1 MSFSFKLI
9 KKSSECAARLGEVT
23 TSHGVISTPI
33 FMPVGTLATVKT
45 LTPEELTHMKAEI
58 ILGNTYHLYLRP
70 GTDVIEK
77 AGGLHK
83 FMNWDKPILTDSG
96 GFQVFSLVKLRKI
109 KDDGVEF
116 SSHIDGSKHFFTP
129 EKVIDIQNI
138 LGSDIMMP
146 LDECVPYP
154 AGHDYAKKSLKLT
167 HKWAKLSKEHFK
179 NKKIKNQALFGI
191 VQGGMYHDLRK
202 ESADYLSQLDFNG
215 YSIGGLSVGEPKHLM
230 HEMLE
235 VTVPHLPE
243 NKPRYLMGVGKP
255 EDFFECVMRGVD
267 MFDCVLQTRIARNG
281 TALTHY
287 GKVAIKNAKYRF
299 DFSPLDE
306 DCTCYTCKNYTKA
319 YLRHL
324 FIAEEILGARLFSY
338 HNLYFSINLIRNIRK
353 AIKEDRFLKYYEE
366 FKIKGQAL
374 NRLNS

>member
-1 MSFSFKLI
+1 MLFSFKLL
-9 KKSSECAARLGEVT
+9 KKSSECNARLGEVT
-23 TSHGVISTPI
+23 TARGKISTPI

-45 LTPEELTHMKAEI
+45 LTPEELIQTKAEI

-70 GTDVIEK
+70 GTDVIKK

-96 GFQVFSLVKLRKI
+96 GFQVFSLAKLRKI
-109 KDDGVEF
+109 REDGVEF

-129 EKVIDIQNI
+129 QKVIDIQNI

-146 LDECVPYP
+146 LDECVSYP
-154 AGHDYAKKSLKLT
+154 ADHDYTKKSLKLT
-167 HKWAKLSKEHFK
+167 HMWAKLSKEYFK
-179 NKKIKNQALFGI
+179 KKKIKNQALFGI
-191 VQGGMYHDLRK
+191 VQGGMYKDLRE
-202 ESADYLSQLDFNG
+202 ESADFLIELDFHG

-230 HEMLE
+230 HEVIE
-235 VTVPHLPE
+235 HTEQFLPK

-255 EDFFECVMRGVD
+255 EDFFECIMRGID

-306 DCTCYTCKNYTKA
+306 DCNCYTCKNYTKA

-338 HNLYFSINLIRNIRK
+338 HNLYFSINLIHNIRK
-353 AIKEDRFLKYYEE
+353 AIQEDRFLKYYEQFME
-366 FKIKGQAL
+366 KYSSKL
-374 NRLNS
+374 